1 MNHMKDK
8 KSKAKR
14 TVSGVITVE
23 MTYIVPM
30 IFFIFVMIIYTVFYY
45 HDKNILIGT
54 AAETA
59 VIGAQ
64 LERKPNQRGE
74 ADLTEVYRQRI
85 YGKLILF
92 PEAMAVCEITN
103 TKVTVTIKAV
113 WKKMELEVEQ
123 SAPLLHPERIIRDKK
138 IINGITEE

>member
-1 MNHMKDK
+1 MKRKIMKQVD
-8 KSKAKR
+8 A
-14 TVSGVITVE
+14 VITVE
-23 MTYIVPM
+23 MSFLFPVILGILSLLFHTI
-30 IFFIFVMIIYTVFYY
+30 FYY

-64 LERKPNQRGE
+64 MERKPNQRGE

-85 YGKLILF
+85 HGKLILF

-103 TKVTVTIKAV
+103 IKVTVTIKAV

>member
-1 MNHMKDK
+1 MKRKIMKQVD
-8 KSKAKR
+8 A
-14 TVSGVITVE
+14 VITVE
-23 MTYIVPM
+23 MSFLFPVILGILSLLFHTI
-30 IFFIFVMIIYTVFYY
+30 FYY

-74 ADLTEVYRQRI
+74 VDLTEVYRQRI
-85 YGKLILF
+85 HGKLILF

-103 TKVTVTIKAV
+103 IKVTVTIKAV

>member
-1 MNHMKDK
+1 MKRK
-8 KSKAKR
+8 IMKQVAA
-14 TVSGVITVE
+14 VITVE
-23 MTYIVPM
+23 MSFLFP
-30 IFFIFVMIIYTVFYY
+30 IILGILSLLFYTIFYY

-64 LERKPNQRGE
+64 LERKPDQRGE
-74 ADLTEVYRQRI
+74 VDLAEVYRQRI
-85 YGKLILF
+85 QGKLILF
-92 PEAMAVCEITN
+92 PEAMPVCEITN
-103 TKVTVTIKAV
+103 TKVTVTAKAV

>member
-1 MNHMKDK
+1 MKQK
-8 KSKAKR
+8 IMKQVAA
-14 TVSGVITVE
+14 VITVE
-23 MTYIVPM
+23 MSFLFPVILGILSLLFHTI
-30 IFFIFVMIIYTVFYY
+30 FYY

-64 LERKPNQRGE
+64 LERKPDQRGE
-74 ADLTEVYRQRI
+74 VDLTEVYRQRI
-85 YGKLILF
+85 HGKLILF

-103 TKVTVTIKAV
+103 TKATVTVKAV
-113 WKKMELEVEQ
+113 WKNMELEVEQ

-138 IINGITEE
+138 IINDITEE

>member
-1 MNHMKDK
+1 MKRKIMKQVD
-8 KSKAKR
+8 A
-14 TVSGVITVE
+14 VITVE
-23 MTYIVPM
+23 MSFLFPVILGILSLLFHTI
-30 IFFIFVMIIYTVFYY
+30 FYY

-64 LERKPNQRGE
+64 LERKPDQRGE
-74 ADLTEVYRQRI
+74 VDLTEVYRQRI
-85 YGKLILF
+85 HGKLILF

-103 TKVTVTIKAV
+103 IKVTVTIKAV

>member
-1 MNHMKDK
+1 MKRKIMKQVD
-8 KSKAKR
+8 A
-14 TVSGVITVE
+14 VITVE
-23 MTYIVPM
+23 MSFLFPVILGILSLLFHTI
-30 IFFIFVMIIYTVFYY
+30 FYY

-64 LERKPNQRGE
+64 LERKPDQRSE
-74 ADLTEVYRQRI
+74 VDLTEVYRQRI
-85 YGKLILF
+85 HGKLILF

-103 TKVTVTIKAV
+103 TKVTVTAKAV

>member
-1 MNHMKDK
+1 MKRKIMKQVD
-8 KSKAKR
+8 A
-14 TVSGVITVE
+14 VITVE
-23 MTYIVPM
+23 LSFLFPVILGILSLLFHTI
-30 IFFIFVMIIYTVFYY
+30 FYY

-74 ADLTEVYRQRI
+74 VDLTEVYRQRI
-85 YGKLILF
+85 HGKLILF

-103 TKVTVTIKAV
+103 IKVTVTIKAV

>member
-1 MNHMKDK
+1 MKQK
-8 KSKAKR
+8 IMKQVAA
-14 TVSGVITVE
+14 VITVE
-23 MTYIVPM
+23 MSFLFPVILGILSLLFHTI
-30 IFFIFVMIIYTVFYY
+30 FYY

-64 LERKPNQRGE
+64 LERKPDQRGE
-74 ADLTEVYRQRI
+74 VDLTEVYRQRI
-85 YGKLILF
+85 HGKLILF

-103 TKVTVTIKAV
+103 TKATVTVKAV

>member
-1 MNHMKDK
+1 MKRK
-8 KSKAKR
+8 IMKQVAA
-14 TVSGVITVE
+14 VITVE
-23 MTYIVPM
+23 LSFLFPVILGILSLLFHTI
-30 IFFIFVMIIYTVFYY
+30 FYY

-74 ADLTEVYRQRI
+74 VDLTEVYRQRI
-85 YGKLILF
+85 HGKLILF

>member
-1 MNHMKDK
+1 MKRKIMKQVD
-8 KSKAKR
+8 A
-14 TVSGVITVE
+14 VITVE
-23 MTYIVPM
+23 MSFLFPVILGILSLLFHTI
-30 IFFIFVMIIYTVFYY
+30 FYY

-85 YGKLILF
+85 HGKLILF

-103 TKVTVTIKAV
+103 IKVTVTIKAV

>member
-1 MNHMKDK
+1 MKRKIMKQVD
-8 KSKAKR
+8 A
-14 TVSGVITVE
+14 VITVE
-23 MTYIVPM
+23 MSFLFPVILGILSLLFHTI
-30 IFFIFVMIIYTVFYY
+30 FYY

-85 YGKLILF
+85 HGKLILF

-103 TKVTVTIKAV
+103 IKVTVTIKAV

-123 SAPLLHPERIIRDKK
+123 SAPILHPERIIRDKK

>member
-1 MNHMKDK
+1 MKRKIMKQVD
-8 KSKAKR
+8 A
-14 TVSGVITVE
+14 VITVE
-23 MTYIVPM
+23 MSFLFPVILGILSLLFHTI
-30 IFFIFVMIIYTVFYY
+30 FYY

-85 YGKLILF
+85 HGKLILF

-103 TKVTVTIKAV
+103 IKVTVTIKAV

-138 IINGITEE
+138 IINGIIEE